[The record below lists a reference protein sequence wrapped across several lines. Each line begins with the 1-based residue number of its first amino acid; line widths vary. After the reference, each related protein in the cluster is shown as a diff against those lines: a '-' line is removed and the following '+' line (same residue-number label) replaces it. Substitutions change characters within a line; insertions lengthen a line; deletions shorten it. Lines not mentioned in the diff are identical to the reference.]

1 MTKIQQYDCGPAPDS
16 PPIRRLTD
24 WLAMLMGRNIHV
36 QHYQR
41 VRHYVRGLL
50 CALLNKQERGDLTL
64 SHDVVQQYTALPLLL
79 NLCKE
84 VRQYK
89 ATDQLTSLEVYL
101 STLPGINMKT
111 CTLIRW
117 VRTAEKRH
125 QALIQSHHAVSML
138 AWQIKKMLETANQT
152 CPCDDYHKITF
163 VAPEE
168 KRVNSREKLEQRES
182 SSSAGKEFQQ
192 GCHQSS
198 LRDQ

>member
-1 MTKIQQYDCGPAPDS
+1 MTKIQQYDCGPPDL
-16 PPIRRLTD
+16 PPIRGLTD
-24 WLAMLMGRNIHV
+24 WLAMLMGCNIHA

-50 CALLNKQERGDLTL
+50 CALLNKQERSALTL
-64 SHDVVQQYTALPLLL
+64 SDNVIEQYTALPLLL

-84 VRQYK
+84 MRQYK

-111 CTLIRW
+111 CTLTWR

-125 QALIQSHHAVSML
+125 QALIQSRQAVSML
-138 AWQIKKMLETANQT
+138 AWKIKKMREASNQT

-163 VAPEE
+163 LAPEE
-168 KRVNSREKLEQRES
+168 KRGSQVEQMLSDPVCNSK
-182 SSSAGKEFQQ
+182 
-192 GCHQSS
+192 HPI
-198 LRDQ
+198 RDE